1 MNQCQ
6 LLGKVFRMTGLA
18 YGKKGGAYLALTIS
32 TLRPAKDRPEIDFHR
47 VTALGELAEWAQQQ
61 VHEGDTVFVAGHLRS
76 SKWEDA
82 QGGKHYK
89 YEVVADL
96 ISVCPVQLG
105 KSGGQAGGAG
115 VTVEAPED
123 IPF

>member
-1 MNQCQ
+1 
-6 LLGKVFRMTGLA
+6 MTNLA

-32 TLRPAKDRPEIDFHR
+32 TLRPAKDRPDIDFHR
-47 VTALGELAEWAQQQ
+47 VTALGDLAEWAQQQ
-61 VHEGDTVFVAGHLRS
+61 VHEGDTVFVAGFLRS

-82 QGGKHYK
+82 QGVKHYR
-89 YEVVADL
+89 YEVIADM

-105 KSGGQAGGAG
+105 KSGGQAGVTGGAA
-115 VTVEAPED
+115 EAAED